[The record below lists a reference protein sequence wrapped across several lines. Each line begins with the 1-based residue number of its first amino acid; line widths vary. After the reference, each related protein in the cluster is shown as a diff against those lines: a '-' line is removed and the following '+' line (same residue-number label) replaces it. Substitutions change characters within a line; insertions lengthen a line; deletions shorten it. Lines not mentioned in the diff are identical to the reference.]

1 MGDEKLAEESE
12 TGKTYVEEM
21 TDIKK
26 GFQMALGSDEEES
39 DEEEELLVKRE
50 KTKEEKKAEDEEY
63 KAWLAGQKDDLEDKN
78 VASEMGGLREYWN
91 SDKLDKDEKFL
102 RDYILNK
109 RYIEDDN
116 EDYVPTYDEVVHD
129 SDEGLSEDEENV
141 KKQEEFEVK
150 FNF

>member
-50 KTKEEKKAEDEEY
+50 KTKEEKKAEDEE
-63 KAWLAGQKDDLEDKN
+63 
-78 VASEMGGLREYWN
+78 
-91 SDKLDKDEKFL
+91 FL